1 MVALV
6 KATLVFALLG
16 AAVSSETFLEWTKQ
30 VGLRGLFAALVCRH
44 SYIAISLLLQHGKE
58 YSSKA
63 EYEARADIFA
73 RNLQYIERFNSEDHS
88 YECKRIEDC

>member
-6 KATLVFALLG
+6 KATLFFALLG

-30 VGLRGLFAALVCRH
+30 VRAGLFAPLVCRH
-44 SYIAISLLLQHGKE
+44 IISLFLQHGKE

-63 EYEARADIFA
+63 EYEARAEIFA

-88 YECKRIEDC
+88 YKCKRILEKL